1 MSLSFF
7 WSRLP
12 TVEASQKEKREM
24 MDMPSNTRDS
34 YLIPLQLFASRYGHA
49 ALLDNDGNEL
59 PITESM
65 IRSAC
70 DEAMDALYSFM
81 PPSRSLQPREQPAF

>member
-1 MSLSFF
+1 MLLSFF
-7 WSRLP
+7 WSRLSR
-12 TVEASQKEKREM
+12 VQLNQKEKREM
-24 MDMPSNTRDS
+24 MDTPGNTPDN

-49 ALLDNDGNEL
+49 ALLDDHGNEL

-81 PPSRSLQPREQPAF
+81 PPSRSLQSRGQPVF